1 MKIGSRFKGMQKK
14 QEKIEKRRAKT
25 EGREVHNDFPPLVLI
40 ALVAVGSMLA
50 LAGPISI
57 LVIIFPLLTRNMVK
71 WDFRICVK
79 LSAMI
84 SIVFLITNLIL
95 GYNEFALKDIIIW
108 SFWQLATLSLIMY
121 MGSFIVNMMQGK
133 RAM

>member
-14 QEKIEKRRAKT
+14 QEKIEKRKAKT
-25 EGREVHNDFPPLVLI
+25 EGREIRKEFPPLVLI

-50 LAGPISI
+50 LAHPLSI
-57 LVIIFPLLTRNMVK
+57 LVIVFPLLTRNMVK
-71 WDFRICVK
+71 WDFIVCVK

-95 GYNEFALKDIIIW
+95 VYNEFALKDIIIW

-121 MGSFIVNMMQGK
+121 VGTFIVNMMQGK

>member
-1 MKIGSRFKGMQKK
+1 MKISSRFKGMQKK
-14 QEKIEKRRAKT
+14 QEKVEKRRART
-25 EGREVHNDFPPLVLI
+25 EGREVRNDFPPLVLI

-50 LAGPISI
+50 LAGSISI

-95 GYNEFALKDIIIW
+95 GYNEFGLKTIIIW

-121 MGSFIVNMMQGK
+121 MGSFVVNMMQGK